1 MLFRSQNV
9 ALSVFNITQNRAH
22 NDVSLQ
28 YPVLAVLDENINA
41 GDELRLTATSKTG
54 AFAPI
59 ERTVTVD
66 ENQRAEVT
74 FDIVGK
80 GGIAASFEMTDNP
93 AVIAMLYSSKGE
105 LLKKLTYAEAKA
117 TFTELEDGQYTIV
130 TMGRSD
136 LMNSI
141 LRLSNF
147 DEIGLA
153 EGKDYVKN
161 SVKVES
167 GKLAEVKNAE
177 IPAFDESLFYYTNS
191 STSFSSNKSS
201 ITTGNYLTLRSA
213 IDCQSRSN
221 QVNTKH

>member
-1 MLFRSQNV
+1 
-9 ALSVFNITQNRAH
+9 
-22 NDVSLQ
+22 
-28 YPVLAVLDENINA
+28 
-41 GDELRLTATSKTG
+41 
-54 AFAPI
+54 
-59 ERTVTVD
+59 
-66 ENQRAEVT
+66 
-74 FDIVGK
+74 
-80 GGIAASFEMTDNP
+80 MTDNP

-161 SVKVES
+161 SVKVER
-167 GKLAEVKNAE
+167 
-177 IPAFDESLFYYTNS
+177 DR
-191 STSFSSNKSS
+191 KS
-201 ITTGNYLTLRSA
+201 
-213 IDCQSRSN
+213 
-221 QVNTKH
+221 VV